1 MRRSD
6 PSTRS
11 SRAGSVGVDGG
22 KERKELRGQRTRPFR
37 HVTQPREEAVK
48 FRESPGLRASDF
60 GLWITSSG
68 S

>member
-22 KERKELRGQRTRPFR
+22 NAPKDVVVG
-37 HVTQPREEAVK
+37 
-48 FRESPGLRASDF
+48 G
-60 GLWITSSG
+60 
-68 S
+68 